1 MNLIL
6 HKPEQIISGDIL
18 LPGSKSISNRVL
30 IIKALSGLD
39 FDIENLSDS
48 DDTRHLKDALESY
61 HHNSVIDVGHAG
73 TDMRFLTAFLSLKN
87 GDYELTGS
95 ERLQQRPI
103 KDLVDVLKSLSADI
117 NYKNN
122 EGYPP
127 LYICGRKL
135 EGGKVEINGNVSSQF
150 ISALL
155 LVAPYF
161 INGLEIRIITEL
173 VSKPYVN
180 MTIEI
185 MKEFGASVEWRE
197 NIIKVSPKPY
207 SYDKK
212 LYIVE
217 SDWSAASYYYSLVAL
232 SSIGTK
238 LVIKSLF
245 KNSLQ
250 ADSACAHIYNDFG
263 ISTNYEDNLVVISK
277 TEKHRDKKL
286 ELDFIECPDIAQTVV
301 CSCVGLQM
309 SFVFKG
315 LQTLKVKETDRI
327 IALQNE
333 CKKLGIELS
342 VTNNSIE
349 WNGEESINKEIS
361 DSIVT
366 YNDHRMAMSFA
377 PLCLLV
383 QNITIENAEV
393 VSKSYPE
400 FWQHL
405 KFIGIN
411 YTQIL

>member
-1 MNLIL
+1 MKLIL
-6 HKPEQIISGDIL
+6 HKPEHSISGNIL

-30 IIKALSGLD
+30 IIKALSGLI

-48 DDTRHLKDALESY
+48 DDTTHLKDALESY
-61 HHNSVIDVGHAG
+61 SDNSVIDVGHAG
-73 TDMRFLTAFLSLKN
+73 TDMRFLTAFLSLKHGN
-87 GDYELTGS
+87 YELTGS

-103 KDLVDVLKSLSADI
+103 KDLVDVLRSLGADI
-117 NYKNN
+117 TYKNN

-127 LYICGRKL
+127 LYIKGKQL
-135 EGGKVEINGNVSSQF
+135 SGGKVEINGNVSSQF

-161 INGLEIRIITEL
+161 TNGLEINIITEL

-185 MKEFGASVEWRE
+185 MREFGAMVEWRDS
-197 NIIKVSPKPY
+197 IIKVSPTPY
-207 SYDKK
+207 SYNKK
-212 LYIVE
+212 SYMVE
-217 SDWSAASYYYSLVAL
+217 SDWSAVSYYYSLIAM
-232 SSIGTK
+232 SSISTN
-238 LVIKSLF
+238 LSIKHLF
-245 KNSLQ
+245 ENSLQ
-250 ADSACAHIYNDFG
+250 ADSACVSIYQNFG
-263 ISTNYEDNLVVISK
+263 VSTIFNENEVVISK
-277 TEKHRDKKL
+277 TNKSETKPL

-301 CSCVGLQM
+301 CSCVGLKM
-309 SFVFKG
+309 PFFFKG

-333 CKKLGIELS
+333 CKKFGIELN
-342 VTNNSIE
+342 VTSNSIE
-349 WNGEESINKEIS
+349 WGGETSINNMIS
-361 DSIVT
+361 DSIAT

-383 QNITIENAEV
+383 QNVTIENAEV

-405 KFIGIN
+405 KSIGVN
-411 YTQIL
+411 SAQV